1 MIFYWQTLRQGPKWD
16 LVDNLIWIFWTL
28 EQLTSRSMNPVYL
41 EILGCWM
48 EASLDFEPQLV
59 MAWINSNESG
69 SRGMHQCCVAEI
81 VMKVLDLQRGA
92 WWKKWWCRL
101 RVVIHLHSPPS
112 GQYTLHKTSDDR
124 ALCINQA
131 FKLFQILLF
140 VLSGDRRGRHLSRFK
155 INISKHF
162 LRRQHF
168 QIFKPIVSLHPLKFG
183 KLQVKL

>member
-1 MIFYWQTLRQGPKWD
+1 
-16 LVDNLIWIFWTL
+16 
-28 EQLTSRSMNPVYL
+28 
-41 EILGCWM
+41 
-48 EASLDFEPQLV
+48 

-69 SRGMHQCCVAEI
+69 SREIHQCCVAEI
-81 VMKVLDLQRGA
+81 VMKVKVLDLQRGA

-101 RVVIHLHSPPS
+101 RVVIHLPSPHS

-131 FKLFQILLF
+131 FKLFKILLF
-140 VLSGDRRGRHLSRFK
+140 VLSGDRRGRHLSRLQ

-168 QIFKPIVSLHPLKFG
+168 QIFKPIVSLLHLFKNTKIRPFKLNFRFYGRLQSLSLKSYINDF
-183 KLQVKL
+183 QVIKVWNLLKSQYCWNSGEIL